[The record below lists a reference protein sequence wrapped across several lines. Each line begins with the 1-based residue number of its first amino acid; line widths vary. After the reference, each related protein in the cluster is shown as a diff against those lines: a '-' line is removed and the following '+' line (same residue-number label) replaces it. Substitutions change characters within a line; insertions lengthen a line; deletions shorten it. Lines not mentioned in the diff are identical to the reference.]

1 MKQIIDFYKNLDVLN
16 MIIFWGVI
24 IVVILLLVFAI
35 IISKK
40 NKKLQNVCHCHLA
53 LLNICLSAC

>member
-40 NKKLQNVCHCHLA
+40 NKKLQKV
-53 LLNICLSAC
+53 LNDKQNE